1 MKQRRLAIMLA
12 LALTS
17 GLLAGYLALTFLSRQ
32 GARPVAAAEA
42 PRGKVVVAAKDMP
55 LGTVLRAEDVRVI
68 DWPDKAVPAGF
79 AAVPSEVVGRGLIT
93 AVAANE
99 PLLSSKLASKE
110 AGGGLP
116 IVIPEGMRGVSV
128 KVNEVIG
135 VAGFIQA
142 QRSVDVLVTI
152 SPPEEEGELK
162 TPITKVILQNVRV
175 LAVGQT
181 IQPDAEGKP
190 QTVAVITLLVTP
202 EDAEKLTLAASEG
215 RIQLALRNTLD
226 LGEVETRGVRTAAM
240 LGRTVQ
246 AAAPARRT
254 VRVRPQPRSEGPARP
269 AEGGA
274 VVETIRGGQRTLQT
288 FSPGT

>member
-17 GLLAGYLALTFLSRQ
+17 GLLAGYLALTFLQRQ
-32 GARPVAAAEA
+32 GARPAAAAEA
-42 PRGKVVVAAKDMP
+42 PRGKVVVAVKDMP
-55 LGTVLRAEDVRVI
+55 LGTILRSEDVRVI

-79 AAVPSEVVGRGLIT
+79 SAAASEVVGRGLIT

-110 AGGGLP
+110 EGGGLP

-202 EDAEKLTLAASEG
+202 ADAEKLTLAASEG

-226 LGEVETRGVRTAAM
+226 LGEVETRGVRTASM

-246 AAAPARRT
+246 APATERRT
-254 VRVRPQPRSEGPARP
+254 VRVRAPQRSEGPARP
-269 AEGGA
+269 AEGGI
-274 VVETIRGGQRTLQT
+274 VVETLRGGQRTLQT

>member
-32 GARPVAAAEA
+32 GARPAAAAEA

-246 AAAPARRT
+246 APAERRT